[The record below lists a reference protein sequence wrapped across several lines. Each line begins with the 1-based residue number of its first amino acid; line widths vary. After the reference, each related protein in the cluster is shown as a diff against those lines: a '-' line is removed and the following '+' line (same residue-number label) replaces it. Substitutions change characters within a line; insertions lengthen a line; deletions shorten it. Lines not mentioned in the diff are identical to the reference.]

1 MFGKP
6 CGCVRKSKQD
16 TDRGTEG
23 PERTLLSKGRVAGGQ
38 GEITLQSDSANVN
51 KADMSRVHVMAL

>member
-23 PERTLLSKGRVAGGQ
+23 PEGTLLSKGRVAAARGRSLFSL
-38 GEITLQSDSANVN
+38 TVL
-51 KADMSRVHVMAL
+51 M